1 VSRPGPAF
9 TWRWAYALAAL
20 AVLVFFYPLV
30 FGKVFISPD
39 SVAPAGFAKIAMR
52 ALQDRG
58 VYALWNPYHFLGMPS
73 FGSLAFVPFAYPLD
87 PLFGFLNTVLRFPD
101 LTWLL
106 AHYLLLAVSMVALL
120 RALGAGPEAA
130 ALGAAAFALTPNLV
144 AVGAFGHGSQI
155 MTAAYLPL
163 LVLLFDR
170 FVRRGSLLALAGF
183 ALAAAFQLLRSHV
196 QIVFYTWLALGL
208 YALVLAVA
216 AARAGRTGEAARS
229 FVGLAAG
236 LALGFGMSTFL
247 YLPVHEYA
255 KLSVRSAAEGSG
267 AGFDYATSWSFHP
280 QEMLTFLIPSMFG
293 FGGRTYW
300 GTMPFTDYPN
310 YMGILPLALAVVG
323 AFRTRGPA
331 RTYFLALAGAAL
343 LISFGKH
350 LRPLY
355 SLLYDH
361 LPYFNKFRVPVMILV
376 LVQFAVAALAAL
388 GLESVWR
395 RSAEA
400 GDAGKARGTKGR
412 REARGGGRDRGV
424 DLGAGWMRGAFLAGG
439 GAIGAVILLQLFS
452 PAILAV
458 ASTARQWM
466 NAAAARQALDLA
478 TLDAV
483 KSGILLAAGC
493 AVIAFHLRGRLTRS
507 TAALLL
513 IGLTA
518 IDLWPVD
525 RKIIDPLL
533 ASPKEYADNFAETP
547 EVAFLRSDS
556 TQFRVLPVRWDDS
569 RLAAFGIASVLGYH
583 PAKPRLYQAFSD
595 TVGIASL
602 GVARLLNVKYVLS
615 EGYFPADSRDLTLR
629 HDGPVKVYE
638 VNGTLPRAFVVHKIR
653 RTLDDSSALAT
664 LRTEGSFDAA
674 TEALWAGEIPPPPV
688 SIPVERDSV
697 RTLRYDF
704 NEAEYMVASA
714 APGLLVTVEQY
725 DPDWTAT
732 VDGAK
737 AEIHRVNYL
746 MRGVALPAGV
756 HRVRY
761 VYQPRALQAGIRI
774 TALSAA
780 ITLLLAAAGLFLAW
794 RRRSASAAAAARATK
809 DAAP

>member
-1 VSRPGPAF
+1 
-9 TWRWAYALAAL
+9 
-20 AVLVFFYPLV
+20 
-30 FGKVFISPD
+30 
-39 SVAPAGFAKIAMR
+39 
-52 ALQDRG
+52 
-58 VYALWNPYHFLGMPS
+58 
-73 FGSLAFVPFAYPLD
+73 
-87 PLFGFLNTVLRFPD
+87 
-101 LTWLL
+101 
-106 AHYLLLAVSMVALL
+106 MVALL

-130 ALGAAAFALTPNLV
+130 TLGAAALALTPNLV

-170 FVRRGSLLALAGF
+170 FVRRGSLVALAGF

-208 YALVLAVA
+208 YALVLAIA
-216 AARAGRTGEAARS
+216 AAREGRRAEAARA
-229 FVGLAAG
+229 FGGLAVG

-267 AGFDYATSWSFHP
+267 AGFEYATSWSFHP
-280 QEMLTFLIPSMFG
+280 QEMLTFVIPSMFG

-310 YMGILPLALAVVG
+310 YMGILPLVLAVVG
-323 AFRTRGPA
+323 AWRARGA
-331 RTYFLALAGAAL
+331 TRTYLVALAGLAL

-350 LRPLY
+350 LKPLY

-395 RSAEA
+395 RPGEG
-400 GDAGKARGTKGR
+400 GDAGKGRGPKGR
-412 REARGGGRDRGV
+412 KEGGTRGGGFKDRGS
-424 DLGAGWMRGAFLAGG
+424 DPGAGWMRGALLAGA

-452 PAILAV
+452 PAILSV
-458 ASTARQWM
+458 ASKARQWM
-466 NAAAARQALDLA
+466 NAGSAREALDLA
-478 TLDAV
+478 TIDAI
-483 KSGILLAAGC
+483 KSGLVLAAGC
-493 AVIAFHLRGRLTRS
+493 VVIAFHLRGRLARG

-513 IGLTA
+513 IGITA

-533 ASPKEYADNFAETP
+533 ASPNEYAQNFTETP

-556 TQFRVLPVRWDDS
+556 TQFRVLPMRWDDS
-569 RLAAFGIASVLGYH
+569 RLAAFGVASVLGYH

-602 GVARLLNVKYVLS
+602 GVMRLLNVKYLLADA
-615 EGYFPADSRDLTLR
+615 YAPADNPDLMLR

-638 VNGTLPRAFVVHKIR
+638 IRGALPRAFVVHKIR
-653 RTLDDSSALAT
+653 RTLDDSSALAI
-664 LRTEGSFDAA
+664 LRAGGAFDPA
-674 TEALWAGEIPPPPV
+674 TEAVWAGEAPPPSV
-688 SIPVERDSV
+688 SVPAVRDSV

-704 NEAEYMVASA
+704 NDVEYMVSTA

-737 AEIHRVNYL
+737 TEILRVNYL
-746 MRGVALPAGV
+746 MRGVVLPAGV

-761 VYQPRALQAGIRI
+761 VYEPRALQAGIRI
-774 TALSAA
+774 SVLSAA
-780 ITLLLAAAGLFLAW
+780 ITLLLGVAGFFLAR
-794 RRRSASAAAAARATK
+794 RRRSGAAEAAALGSRAPK
-809 DAAP
+809 DVAP